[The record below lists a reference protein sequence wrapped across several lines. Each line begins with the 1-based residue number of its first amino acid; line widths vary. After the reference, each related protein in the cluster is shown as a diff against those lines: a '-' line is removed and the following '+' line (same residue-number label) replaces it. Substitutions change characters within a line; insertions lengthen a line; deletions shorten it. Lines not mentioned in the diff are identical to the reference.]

1 MPEVTAKPF
10 SYREDPAVPVF
21 DDRHPLFVFDGVCVL
36 CSSGTR
42 WLMNADRKAKLRFAS
57 MQGPLGQ
64 ALYRHYRV
72 DPDDSYLLIAAGR
85 AYTAT
90 RGYLEL
96 CSILGGPW
104 RMLRIASLIPEGIC
118 DRLYAVVARHRYRWF
133 GRSDFCALLTPEQRR
148 QLL

>member
-10 SYREDPAVPVF
+10 SYRDDPTVPDF
-21 DDRHPLFVFDGVCVL
+21 DDGKPVFVFDGVCVP
-36 CSSGTR
+36 CSRGAR
-42 WLMNADRKAKLRFAS
+42 WLMRADKKARLRFGS
-57 MQGPLGQ
+57 MQGALGQ
-64 ALYRHYRV
+64 GTYRHYHV
-72 DPDDSYLLIAAGR
+72 DPDDSYLLIASRR
-85 AYTAT
+85 AYTAS

-104 RMLRIASLIPEGIC
+104 HLLRIANAIPEVLR

-133 GRSDFCALLTPEQRR
+133 GRTDYCVLLAPEQRR